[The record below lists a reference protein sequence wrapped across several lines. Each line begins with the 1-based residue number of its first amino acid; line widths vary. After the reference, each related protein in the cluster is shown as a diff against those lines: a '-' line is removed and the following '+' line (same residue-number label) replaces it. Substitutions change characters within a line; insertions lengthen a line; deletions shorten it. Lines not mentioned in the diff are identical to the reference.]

1 MLEMLRGLFE
11 QGYRF
16 VEESYYG
23 FDVTEDFEDVE
34 DAVAECE
41 DSEYLSFQYEVDH
54 DRREVHYMIEDDE

>member
-1 MLEMLRGLFE
+1 MLEMLRELFE

-23 FDVTEDFEDVE
+23 SDVTEDFEDVE

-41 DSEYLSFQYEVDH
+41 DSEYLQFRYEVDH
-54 DRREVHYMIEDDE
+54 DRREVHYMVDDDE